1 MDVKGC
7 RRKNIS
13 ASTENEKGIE
23 KKNYLLKLIKKEQVM
38 LNHSFNI
45 KILSFSNK
53 SDKSDAKLYLQNL
66 LQRLRTN

>member
-38 LNHSFNI
+38 LNHSFSI
-45 KILSFSNK
+45 KILSLC
-53 SDKSDAKLYLQNL
+53 ALYTLYSMSHK
-66 LQRLRTN
+66 TIK

>member
-23 KKNYLLKLIKKEQVM
+23 KKKLSAQIIKK
-38 LNHSFNI
+38 SA
-45 KILSFSNK
+45 SN
-53 SDKSDAKLYLQNL
+53 A
-66 LQRLRTN
+66 

>member
-45 KILSFSNK
+45 KILSLC
-53 SDKSDAKLYLQNL
+53 ALYTLYSMSHK
-66 LQRLRTN
+66 TIK